1 MLSERCDGFLDCSDE
16 SDEHA
21 CSGECGPPGPLAH
34 PPPRWACR
42 GQNLFELCLSL
53 NMPRFSLTV
62 GAPEEAS
69 PTSDTASSSPCPS
82 QGDAGRDWGFHF
94 VFFALVLVLVGF
106 SGGSDNK
113 KINLC
118 NAGYTGS
125 IPGLGRFPG
134 GGHGNPLQYSFLE
147 NSTDRGAWRAVVHR
161 VSKSWTPLSD

>member
-113 KINLC
+113 KSTSAMQDTQVRSLGWEDSLEEGM
-118 NAGYTGS
+118 ATHSS
-125 IPGLGRFPG
+125 ILFWRIPWKKEPGLQFIA
-134 GGHGNPLQYSFLE
+134 LQ
-147 NSTDRGAWRAVVHR
+147 R
-161 VSKSWTPLSD
+161 VRQN

>member
-1 MLSERCDGFLDCSDE
+1 MSVPAAVSVAPQDPWLILHPAAR
-16 SDEHA
+16 
-21 CSGECGPPGPLAH
+21 GP
-34 PPPRWACR
+34 

-62 GAPEEAS
+62 GAPEEAC

-113 KINLC
+113 KSTSAMQDTQVRSLGWEDSLEEGMATHSSILFWRIPQTEEP
-118 NAGYTGS
+118 GGLWSTGS
-125 IPGLGRFPG
+125 QRV
-134 GGHGNPLQYSFLE
+134 GH
-147 NSTDRGAWRAVVHR
+147 H
-161 VSKSWTPLSD
+161 